1 MFVAVYA
8 DVCSVPCLRAQAL
21 DAVLV
26 SRGVSPSPER
36 ILGKL
41 PRLLESAA

>member
-8 DVCSVPCLRAQAL
+8 DVCSVPCSRAQAL

-26 SRGVSPSPER
+26 SRGVSPSLGC
-36 ILGKL
+36 ILRKL